1 MGDILSAMQGV
12 LKFTL
17 TGPLGLLL
25 RFAYWFYLKVIPFVL
40 QYIAIPMFALG
51 ILMAL
56 AFAGGT
62 VLFTIIFFIAMYFF
76 IKGTIFNSNPKLK

>member
-1 MGDILSAMQGV
+1 
-12 LKFTL
+12 
-17 TGPLGLLL
+17 
-25 RFAYWFYLKVIPFVL
+25 
-40 QYIAIPMFALG
+40 MFALG
-51 ILMAL
+51 ILVAL

>member
-1 MGDILSAMQGV
+1 MGDVLSAIGRVAQSLTGV
-12 LKFTL
+12 LGFVV
-17 TGPLGLLL
+17 
-25 RFAYWFYLKVIPFVL
+25 RFAYWFYIKVIPFVL

-51 ILMAL
+51 ILVAL